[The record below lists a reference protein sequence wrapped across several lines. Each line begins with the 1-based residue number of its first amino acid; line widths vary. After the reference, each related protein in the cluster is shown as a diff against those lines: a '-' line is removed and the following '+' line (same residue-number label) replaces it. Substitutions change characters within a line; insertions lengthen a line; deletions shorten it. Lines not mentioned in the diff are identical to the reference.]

1 MRTQASQLPP
11 GLAQQVLSPGQG
23 GLGHSQVIARNPT
36 VFLQSVGNGLPQ
48 PCAAQGWEE
57 SLRLHSTTAA
67 TGRSTNLLDLAAVQ
81 DLPCMCAGSGPG
93 SAAAPGG
100 LPGLPGLAG
109 MPGTR
114 PDAGAG
120 QGAAPG
126 LAEPGPEDDGEAM
139 DDEHDAMVQLLQDYL
154 QKHTR

>member
-1 MRTQASQLPP
+1 MRTQASRLPP
-11 GLAQQVLSPGQG
+11 GLTQQVLSPGQG

-48 PCAAQGWEE
+48 SWGG
-57 SLRLHSTTAA
+57 TTAA